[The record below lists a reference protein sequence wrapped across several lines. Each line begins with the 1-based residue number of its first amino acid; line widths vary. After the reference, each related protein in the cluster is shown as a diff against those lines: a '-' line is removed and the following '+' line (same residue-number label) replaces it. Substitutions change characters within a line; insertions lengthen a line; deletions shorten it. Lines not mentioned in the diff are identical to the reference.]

1 MQAIFQPFP
10 MLPGRNAQVWHHHP
24 SFLRPRHFH
33 AEPELNVVT
42 RGVGLLSVGNQTL
55 RLTAGDVV
63 LLQPGQDHELLWES
77 PDFELFVLAVTPAL
91 ADRADVLLPRGG
103 QGVVALGSPLMS
115 ALRHQWMDVGKI
127 NDAAS
132 VEAQLCDAFKHLAH
146 RFDAPPAL
154 CRRALQ
160 TLHADPGSSEQH
172 LAATLKSHAS
182 SISRSFRAHTGVRLV
197 EYRSRMRLMAFV
209 RQVDAGATMTNAAFA
224 SGFGSYAQLH
234 RAFHKHFT
242 CTPADYFGGKRQVV
256 DALLRR
262 DVARAPHIAAPREG

>member
-10 MLPGRNAQVWHHHP
+10 MLSGRKAQVWHHHP

-55 RLTAGDVV
+55 QLTTGDVV
-63 LLQPGQDHELLWES
+63 FLQPGQDHELLSES
-77 PDFELFVLAVTPAL
+77 PDFELFVLALSPAL
-91 ADRADVLLPRGG
+91 AERADVLLPRGG
-103 QGVVALGSPLMS
+103 QRAVTLGSPALS
-115 ALRHQWMDVGKI
+115 ALRCQWLEVAKI
-127 NDAAS
+127 NDATT
-132 VEAQLCDAFKHLAH
+132 VEEQLCDAFKHLAH
-146 RFDAPPAL
+146 GFDASPAL

-172 LAATLKSHAS
+172 IATKLRSHPS
-182 SISRSFRAHTGVRLV
+182 SISRSVRAHTGVRLV

-209 RQVDAGATMTNAAFA
+209 RAVDSGATMTHAAFA

-234 RAFHKHFT
+234 RVFHRHFT
-242 CTPADYFGGKRQVV
+242 CTPADYFGGRRQVV

-262 DVARAPHIAAPREG
+262 DVARTSDAAALSGP